1 MRRLTAVRA
10 AACVLLLAVAVPAYA
25 QGPAPVPEGASASV
39 DVVADAS
46 ASDAVQGSQ
55 AQPLPDFIP
64 PVTDEMRQA
73 AFPDADAHRVH
84 DQSIN
89 WFALADQLEWESG
102 GSDVNLGWDVKG
114 WVGRDSTRLW
124 FRAEGQRDDGR
135 LADAQSH
142 VFYGRQIARWWD
154 VLIGVRQDFRPGP
167 AQTWAAIGIQG
178 LAPYWFDVEA
188 TAYIGASGRTHFRME
203 AAYELLLTN
212 RLILQPQ
219 AEMEIYGKDDP
230 EHFRAAGLATLDT
243 GIRLRYLIRRELAP
257 YLGVVWHQKHG
268 GTAAM
273 ARRNGEAVG
282 GARLVAGVRVWM

>member
-1 MRRLTAVRA
+1 MRSLLAAVRVA
-10 AACVLLLAVAVPAYA
+10 AACMLLLTAASPVQA
-25 QGPAPVPEGASASV
+25 QEPVPAPVPA
-39 DVVADAS
+39 
-46 ASDAVQGSQ
+46 AVPAPSPTPVPDE
-55 AQPLPDFIP
+55 QPQSLPDFIL

-73 AFPDADAHRVH
+73 AFPDVDTHRVH

-89 WFALADQLEWESG
+89 WFVLADQMEWESG
-102 GSDVNLGWDVKG
+102 GGDVNLGWDVKG
-114 WVGRDSTRLW
+114 WVGRDRTRIW
-124 FRAEGQRDDGR
+124 FRTEGQRDDGR

-154 VLIGVRQDFRPGP
+154 VLVGVRQDFRPGP

-188 TAYIGASGRTHFRME
+188 TAYVGASGRTHFRVE
-203 AAYELLLTN
+203 TAYELLLTN

-230 EHFRAAGLATLDT
+230 DHFRAAGLATLDT

-257 YLGVVWHQKHG
+257 YLGVVWHQKYF
-268 GTAAM
+268 GTADL